1 MTETTKLSEEI
12 WMDEKAIGV
21 DNHSNYG
28 SEIEVDEETIQ
39 VRARLERFSKFFPFL
54 LSFAMYSS
62 FINTNLILFYFR
74 IAMYD
79 APEATSKKTLVQQQT
94 WIDEKD
100 VGLNEEQVARSL
112 ILSPEEEKQYKVKQ
126 RNFAIASTSANFVS
140 LELLAVCVSYFSERL
155 NVGSFNMSL
164 EGAKAGLFARAQAI
178 ITMDLYVI
186 IVLVIIIILLS
197 KLGVLKEDKMDEI
210 TRYEQVMNRRMM
222 DWVSIVL
229 FFIIYVI
236 LTIIGFSID
245 EVIAKFE
252 ILGLKGALIYLC

>member
-1 MTETTKLSEEI
+1 MKETTKLSEEI

-21 DNHSNYG
+21 DNHSNYR

-39 VRARLERFSKFFPFL
+39 VRAMPERFRKFATFL
-54 LSFAMYSS
+54 LSFAIYSS
-62 FINTNLILFYFR
+62 FINANLILFYFR

-79 APEATSKKTLVQQQT
+79 APEATSKKTLQT

-126 RNFAIASTSANFVS
+126 RIIDIAQISANVVS
-140 LELLAVCVSYFSERL
+140 LKVLAVCVSYFSERL
-155 NVGSFNMSL
+155 NIGSFNTPL
-164 EGAKAGLFARAQAI
+164 EGAKAGLFARAEAI
-178 ITMDLYVI
+178 ITMDIYVI